1 MADIRARLKPLF
13 RRPSTVSSPKSSTS
27 SPGSPVG
34 ENRSRSKNSLLLS
47 KSRKPSLGEPVHE
60 IEEKEKEKE
69 STRLLLETAPEAQTV
84 PSDPPNPSLE
94 TDRSTLREANKVNK
108 ANNTALTLETST
120 SDPLILL
127 LSSSDSPKNNNN
139 VNEPARHSEENL
151 QHASTADAHGQIVSR
166 RPEPVPRRQ
175 SLAHSSQTRF
185 LKTLL
190 EPDKPQPRT
199 PSADYFGG
207 PPTISANMLH
217 RKIWVKRPGAS
228 ATLVS
233 INEDDLVDDVRD
245 MVLKKYANSLGRN
258 FDAPDVTLRIV
269 PRDSSQRPTQAGERT
284 LKPEEPIARL
294 LDDFFPGGQNVEDAL
309 LIDVPPRR
317 TPRGSP
323 RNAVPFYLAEDL
335 HPGESGTEYFPPMP
349 AAGQHSPHQ
358 ASNLSVTSGQP
369 GSHHQPMHSIAIL
382 NSGQVPLLP
391 SPGSR
396 GSRHIQHTHRPKY
409 GRTHTSSPTVI
420 NNVSGSQNHGKQ
432 YLFDEASIIPAHS

>member
-1 MADIRARLKPLF
+1 MADLKARLKPLF
-13 RRPSTVSSPKSSTS
+13 RRQSTVSSPKSSAS
-27 SPGSPVG
+27 SPDSPIG
-34 ENRSRSKNSLLLS
+34 EKRSRSKTSLLLS
-47 KSRKPSLGEPVHE
+47 KSRKPSWSEPVHE
-60 IEEKEKEKE
+60 DEEKE
-69 STRLLLETAPEAQTV
+69 STRHPLETTAAQTQPV
-84 PSDPPNPSLE
+84 HGHQPQPPNASLE
-94 TDRSTLREANKVNK
+94 TDRSTLRETHNPTV
-108 ANNTALTLETST
+108 TLEAPTP
-120 SDPLILL
+120 DPSG
-127 LSSSDSPKNNNN
+127 SSKN
-139 VNEPARHSEENL
+139 VIEQVCLSEENL
-151 QHASTADAHGQIVSR
+151 HYVSAADVHPQIVSL
-166 RPEPVPRRQ
+166 RPEPAPRRQ

-190 EPDKPQPRT
+190 ETDKPQPRT
-199 PSADYFGG
+199 PGGDYFGG

-245 MVLKKYANSLGRN
+245 MVLKKYTNSLGRN

-269 PRDSSQRPTQAGERT
+269 PRDPSQRPSQGGERT

-309 LIDVPPRR
+309 LIDVPQRR

-349 AAGQHSPHQ
+349 AAGQHSPHL
-358 ASNLSVTSGQP
+358 ASNLSVTSGQS
-369 GSHHQPMHSIAIL
+369 GSHHQPLHSIAIL
-382 NSGQVPLLP
+382 NAGQVPPLP

-396 GSRHIQHTHRPKY
+396 GSRLIQHTHRPKF
-409 GRTHTSSPTVI
+409 GRTHTSSPTI
-420 NNVSGSQNHGKQ
+420 IGGLPGSQNHGRQ
-432 YLFDEASIIPAHS
+432 FLFDQADIFPACI